1 MRLLNLSEEE
11 RRTTLRRAIEIAQ
24 STESVEETAQ
34 AEDELEMYLKA
45 SEEAGI
51 PRAAT
56 LQALKERLLVPIE
69 AHKPGDLVF
78 APSTDGRLYVA
89 TVIRT
94 DPTSAIVR
102 FDKGGELS
110 IALGDLRPLG
120 MVPGRKLQFHKDGSW
135 WNGSVKTYDTKSQQ
149 LELEAAAYGTVKK
162 IKFKDVRLLPEVP
175 TTADKVNA
183 LLWRA
188 SLIAGGVGMGIGWF
202 LHQFFVK

>member
-11 RRTTLRRAIEIAQ
+11 RSTTLRRAIEIAR
-24 STESVEETAQ
+24 SEESSEDTVH
-34 AEDELEMYLKA
+34 AEDELELYLKA

-56 LQALKERLLVPIE
+56 LQALRERLLVPID

-94 DPTSAIVR
+94 DTTSAIVQ
-102 FDKGGELS
+102 FAKGGELP
-110 IALGDLRPLG
+110 IAMGDLRPLG
-120 MVPGRKLQFHKDGSW
+120 LVPGRKLQFHKDAQW
-135 WNGSVKTYDTKSQQ
+135 WNGSVKTYDTKTQQ
-149 LELEAAAYGTVKK
+149 LELEAVAYGTVKK
-162 IKFKDVRLLPEVP
+162 IKFRDIRLLPEVP
-175 TTADKVNA
+175 TTADRVRA

-188 SLIAGGVGMGIGWF
+188 SLIAGGIGVGFGWM
-202 LHQFFVK
+202 LHQLFVK